1 MNITIDENAK
11 AKINEIIKEK
21 NLNYR
26 SFRLNIITLSR
37 VTGPVFD
44 LVFDEPNQ
52 FDQVYKVDSLDVIV
66 DNGLS
71 RRINE
76 IEILYKEGLTKSG
89 FVVNTDFM
97 KVK

>member
-11 AKINEIIKEK
+11 IKINEIIKEK

-26 SFRLNIITLSR
+26 SFRLSIISLSR
-37 VTGPVFD
+37 ITGPVFD

-52 FDQVYKVDSLDVIV
+52 FDQVYKVDNLDVII

-71 RRINE
+71 RKINE
-76 IEILYKEGLTKSG
+76 IEILYKEGETKSG
-89 FVVNTDFM
+89 FVVNTDFV